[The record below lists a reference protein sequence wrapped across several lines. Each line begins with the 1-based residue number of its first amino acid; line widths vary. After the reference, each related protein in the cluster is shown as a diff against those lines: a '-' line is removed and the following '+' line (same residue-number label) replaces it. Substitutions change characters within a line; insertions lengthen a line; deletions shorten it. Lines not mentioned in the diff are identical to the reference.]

1 MNKSL
6 IWAWA
11 IKNSIA
17 IIAWTALAIIF
28 HKWWI
33 ARFAALFI
41 SGLETKYKNY
51 RICDKCGKHIPYSD
65 SYNDAL
71 EAAKRDGWMHVADG
85 NLDYCP
91 ECRKEYNK

>member
-11 IKNSIA
+11 IKNSIV

-33 ARFAALFI
+33 TLFAALFI
-41 SGLETKYKNY
+41 SGLETKYK
-51 RICDKCGKHIPYSD
+51 KLQS
-65 SYNDAL
+65 L
-71 EAAKRDGWMHVADG
+71 
-85 NLDYCP
+85 
-91 ECRKEYNK
+91 